1 MELVDYL
8 RMLRRQWVWVVGSV
22 VVLTA
27 LAVVYTMTAPK
38 TYKATADLFVGS
50 TVVGTTPADNA
61 SALSASN
68 YVFDRV
74 TTYSQFADQAPV
86 LNQVI
91 KTLNLGTTS
100 ADLSKQISASV
111 VPDTV
116 IISVSATDASAAQA
130 QKLANATALELGNY
144 IKNLDVAGTVSSLA
158 PTVTQ
163 QANLPS
169 APDSPNR
176 NLVLALGVLVGLAL
190 GLVLASLRDQMR
202 RTRPAKGGSAAA
214 ATSTPSGPAP
224 STYRPEP
231 TQGASSPFAPSSD
244 GVAEQDDEPS
254 AATKPVPSASLEAAL
269 ASTQARTR
277 RPAKPS
283 EPISVPPS
291 DGSSSR

>member
-27 LAVVYTMTAPK
+27 LAVVYVMTAPK

-74 TTYSQFADQAPV
+74 ATYSQFADQAPV

-91 KTLNLGTTS
+91 KTLSLGTTS

-116 IISVSATDASAAQA
+116 IISVSATDPSAAQA

-176 NLVLALGVLVGLAL
+176 NLILALGVLVGLAL

-202 RTRPAKGGSAAA
+202 RTRPAKGGE
-214 ATSTPSGPAP
+214 ATAVSTPSGPAP

-231 TQGASSPFAPSSD
+231 TNGSSSPFAPSSD
-244 GVAEQDDEPS
+244 GTVEQDDEPS